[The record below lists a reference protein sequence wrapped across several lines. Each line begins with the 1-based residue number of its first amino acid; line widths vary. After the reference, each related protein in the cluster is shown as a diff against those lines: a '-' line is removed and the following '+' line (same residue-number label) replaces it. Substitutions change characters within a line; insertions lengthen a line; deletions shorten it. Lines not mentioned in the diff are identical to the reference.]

1 MIISFFAQASSRM
14 TGSKSNLRSSVAD
27 HADVIMRDDDD
38 DEQERFRDRQA
49 ATSAREEERRKVL
62 EIEEERIR
70 LEREAQLRR
79 NGGAGGRLDTMGRGG
94 GCWSMTTFFPCSL

>member
-1 MIISFFAQASSRM
+1 M
-14 TGSKSNLRSSVAD
+14 TGSKSNLRSNGVGVVD
-27 HADVIMRDDDD
+27 HADVIMRDDDDD

-79 NGGAGGRLDTMGRGG
+79 NGGAGDDHEA
-94 GCWSMTTFFPCSL
+94 TFDPFRHKCPLSQVRPLMRSD